1 MFVALGVV
9 IVTVGFGLVT
19 YFLKT
24 QKDGKKRPV
33 ALDPRKKI
41 PFKLIDKKV
50 SLSTLCYSGLYG
62 SILDAERI
70 SRSPVRVTKSPGY
83 EGGCLNKV
91 NIFTLILA
99 DFGGKFL
106 DI

>member
-19 YFLKT
+19 YFLKS
-24 QKDGKKRPV
+24 QAKGSKKRPV
-33 ALDPRKKI
+33 ALDPQKKI

-50 SLSTLCYSGLYG
+50 STLWSPGLSR
-62 SILDAERI
+62 SILVAERI
-70 SRSPVRVTKSPGY
+70 SRSPVRGTKSPAY
-83 EGGCLNKV
+83 EIGRLKY
-91 NIFTLILA
+91 TLTCVLA
-99 DFGGKFL
+99 HFGGNAL